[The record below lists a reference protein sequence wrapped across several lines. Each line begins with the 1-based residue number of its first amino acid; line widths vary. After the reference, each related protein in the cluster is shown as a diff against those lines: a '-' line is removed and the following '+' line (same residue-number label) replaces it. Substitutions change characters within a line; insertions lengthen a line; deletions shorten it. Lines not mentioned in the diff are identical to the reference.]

1 MRKLIWLAA
10 ATAAIAGAGLAEAQ
24 ETPRKGGTIRM
35 TAPYAASFGSL
46 DPHVTP
52 RAQDDIVSKAL
63 QRTLYNW
70 DSANGKLVLELAKSV
85 TPAEDGLTY
94 TYKLRDDAYFHNGRK
109 MTADDII
116 WSFTRIMDG
125 SKGYPA
131 ARYVRI
137 IKGAIDVEKNQAKEI
152 SGLKK
157 IDDFTLEM
165 THHRQGRSGLLLLRR
180 LDRDPAQGGGREGQ
194 LRRQSG
200 GPRARSSSRSTF
212 PARVSWP
219 SAGRSSTSP
228 ASPTPTSVEV
238 LIMAEAAARDVAF
251 RNKEIDT
258 SILGPAQY
266 VAYRADPELSKG
278 ILEVAEM
285 FTRSVRLNPSFKPF
299 QDKRVRQAF
308 NHAIDTDLIIKR
320 LVKDKAYRATSW
332 LPPSSAAFDK
342 TVKPYAYDPE
352 KAKKLL
358 ADAGYPDGFEFEL
371 TTSQNESWG
380 LPIVEAII
388 PMLAKVGIKLKP
400 KLVEVTVLTDIAMKG
415 EHEAYIGSS
424 LTGPDLARAPCDAT
438 TPRRRARPA
447 TTPGFNNPAF
457 DKLLDD
463 AAARRSITAK
473 RNDLLRQANNLDLR
487 RSAGVVLQLQQGSA
501 RLSAVDP
508 RPAGQPDRDHAPV
521 QPKTSGS
528 TTARRPSD
536 AATPQLD
543 GASPADRESLA
554 DDLRHIGSESQAP
567 RLRPPSAPWRERQYE
582 SVKGAALT

>member
-10 ATAAIAGAGLAEAQ
+10 ATVAIAGAGLAEAQ
-24 ETPRKGGTIRM
+24 DTPRKGGTIRM

-46 DPHVTP
+46 DPHTTP

-70 DSANGKLVLELAKSV
+70 DSKDGKLVLELAKSV

-131 ARYVRI
+131 ARYIRI

-165 THHRQGRSGLLLLRR
+165 TLT
-180 LDRDPAQGGGREGQ
+180 DKVDPAYYFFAGSTAILPKEEVEKGNFAANPVG
-194 LRRQSG
+194 L
-200 GPRARSSSRSTF
+200 GPFKFKEHVPGSRVVAERWEKF
-212 PARVSWP
+212 YKPGKPYADK
-219 SAGRSSTSP
+219 
-228 ASPTPTSVEV
+228 VEV

-285 FTRSVRLNPSFKPF
+285 FTRAVTFNHSHKPF

-308 NHAIDTDLIIKR
+308 NYAIDTDLIIKR
-320 LVKDKAYRATSW
+320 LVKDKAYRAVSW
-332 LPPSSAAFDK
+332 LPLSSPAFDK
-342 TVKPYAYDPE
+342 SVKPYAFDPD

-358 ADAGYPDGFEFEL
+358 VEAGYPDGFEFEL

-388 PMLAKVGIKLKP
+388 PMLAKVGIKVKP

-415 EHEAYIGSS
+415 EHQAYIGSN
-424 LTGPDLARAPCDAT
+424 LTGPDSLATLRCYLLQDAAHGLQLH
-438 TPRRRARPA
+438 RLQQSGIRQ
-447 TTPGFNNPAF
+447 
-457 DKLLDD
+457 
-463 AAARRSITAK
+463 AARRCRGQPRSG
-473 RNDLLRQANNLDLR
+473 QAQRPAAPGQQPDLR
-487 RSAGVVLQLQQGSA
+487 RSAGVVLQLQQGGA
-501 RLSAVDP
+501 GLSAVDP

-521 QPKTSGS
+521 RRGHLGRRQVAGEVIGL
-528 TTARRPSD
+528 RRPSCS
-536 AATPQLD
+536 
-543 GASPADRESLA
+543 SP
-554 DDLRHIGSESQAP
+554 
-567 RLRPPSAPWRERQYE
+567 PWGR
-582 SVKGAALT
+582 G